1 MSNLDYSLRAL
12 EELRQRQR
20 ITLDAFEEA
29 KEAADINPDNPDP
42 LYQARRMG
50 AIDARAASEALA
62 IVTGQEAIVLED
74 DFTIDNAFLDG
85 QNEVS
90 FSPTAMQEF
99 RFVPIDVVDG
109 ALRIATDDPDA
120 QQNFDRI
127 SFMVGN
133 RPLKICVIDPFT
145 LDQIVRRYAPTQEVA
160 NTFALGADFDQLE
173 SQIERDTDL
182 EDLHQELDGN
192 SAEGPI
198 PRIAQGIIES
208 AVASGASDI
217 HLEPGGKGLRVR
229 FRIDGALQQFRVFDG
244 RIAGPLI
251 NRFKMMSKLDPG
263 VRNRPQDGRMR
274 VSTNGNRV
282 VDFRTAT
289 IPTRMEIE
297 KVTLRILDQSAADID
312 LQKLGIT
319 GATLEALED
328 AIAAPHGMVLVTG
341 PTGSGKTTTLYGL
354 LRRLNRVEYNVM
366 TIEDP
371 IEYDLPGI
379 TQTPVNEKAGMSFEA
394 AVRAFLRAD
403 PDIIMLGEI
412 RDGITANTALRAAL
426 TGHLVLS
433 TIHTND
439 APEAITRLR
448 NLGVEAA
455 NLAGA
460 IRVVI
465 AQRLLRRL
473 CQRCR
478 RPSAPT
484 PDQVRAMGGRLNVA
498 MEARLRTGTF
508 YSAAGCRECNRTGYR
523 GRIGVYEILRA
534 TDTIR
539 DHIAT
544 EKTTMD
550 IRRTAISEG
559 MQPLR
564 EQAIRLAEQGITSLG
579 EVIQHTVG
587 S

>member
-1 MSNLDYSLRAL
+1 
-12 EELRQRQR
+12 
-20 ITLDAFEEA
+20 
-29 KEAADINPDNPDP
+29 
-42 LYQARRMG
+42 
-50 AIDARAASEALA
+50 
-62 IVTGQEAIVLED
+62 
-74 DFTIDNAFLDG
+74 
-85 QNEVS
+85 
-90 FSPTAMQEF
+90 
-99 RFVPIDVVDG
+99 
-109 ALRIATDDPDA
+109 
-120 QQNFDRI
+120 
-127 SFMVGN
+127 
-133 RPLKICVIDPFT
+133 
-145 LDQIVRRYAPTQEVA
+145 
-160 NTFALGADFDQLE
+160 
-173 SQIERDTDL
+173 
-182 EDLHQELDGN
+182 
-192 SAEGPI
+192 
-198 PRIAQGIIES
+198 
-208 AVASGASDI
+208 
-217 HLEPGGKGLRVR
+217 
-229 FRIDGALQQFRVFDG
+229 
-244 RIAGPLI
+244 
-251 NRFKMMSKLDPG
+251 
-263 VRNRPQDGRMR
+263 
-274 VSTNGNRV
+274 
-282 VDFRTAT
+282 
-289 IPTRMEIE
+289 
-297 KVTLRILDQSAADID
+297 
-312 LQKLGIT
+312 
-319 GATLEALED
+319 
-328 AIAAPHGMVLVTG
+328 
-341 PTGSGKTTTLYGL
+341 
-354 LRRLNRVEYNVM
+354 M